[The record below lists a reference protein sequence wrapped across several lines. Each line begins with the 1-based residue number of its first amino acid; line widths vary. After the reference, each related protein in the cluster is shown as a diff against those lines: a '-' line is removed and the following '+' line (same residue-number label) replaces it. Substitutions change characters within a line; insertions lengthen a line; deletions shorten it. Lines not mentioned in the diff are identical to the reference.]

1 MPTLISVTHLPNV
14 PTRMIAALVVLG
26 LAASACA
33 SLEGD
38 RDPASAGASAPDGGG
53 PAASG
58 PPVAGEHAVP
68 STSELHPCAAATERC
83 DGEIRVPLDWTD
95 PESEEITV
103 EFAWVPRGDT
113 AEPAAGTI
121 LVSPGGPGAALPMV
135 PWLQDVLGPVLE
147 RRNLLVVELRGWGQ
161 SDPLLCPSLD
171 PDDPAAVGACAERL
185 GSRLEHFTSAQA
197 AGDMDAV
204 RRAMGVPTIAF
215 YGNSYGT
222 LLAQAYAARYPEGLE
237 ALFLDGVVHT
247 RDDGY
252 GMQPVRFRVQDL
264 EMVCDRSP
272 ACRALPASGGAIME
286 RLVERLRD
294 APDPEIPLQALRP
307 LAQGARLVASREA
320 VAAAAAYLAGDA
332 LPLRRLTRGFAVQT
346 PGSSEGDDWAG
357 YLAYMCADMW
367 LPYDRSATLDE
378 RRRQLEAYYDGEK
391 PLWPL
396 EASEVVEPSLIYERC
411 LAWPS
416 PVQSPPVPRD
426 ATYPDVPVLA
436 AAGDFDTATPEEV
449 EEVVGRFPQGT
460 VRHVPFGTHSLAW
473 LPLPHGRCVRELMR
487 AFLSAPRHPPS
498 YAVTGDCTAE
508 SFRAVGYFPRTV
520 AGMPPARTEELPSD
534 DRQLVGVVF
543 ATAVDAVVRRSPYNM
558 APPGPPEQEG
568 LRGGATHW
576 DREAS
581 TITLDEV
588 RFVDDL
594 AVSGTIHIAPDHAV
608 VAELVATD
616 PQGRTRD
623 LSLEWRA
630 FVAEDETAVRGVL
643 ASAPFQ
649 AQVPVH

>member
-1 MPTLISVTHLPNV
+1 MPTPISVAHLPNF
-14 PTRMIAALVVLG
+14 PTRMGTALVVLT
-26 LAASACA
+26 LATSACA
-33 SLEGD
+33 LVQGD
-38 RDPASAGASAPDGGG
+38 RDPASVGASAPDGGG
-53 PAASG
+53 TAASG
-58 PPVAGEHAVP
+58 PPVAGEHAGP
-68 STSELHPCAAATERC
+68 SSAGLHPCATATERC

-113 AEPAAGTI
+113 AHRATGTI

-161 SDPLLCPSLD
+161 SDPLLCPGLD
-171 PDDPAAVGACAERL
+171 PDDPAAVAACAERL

-204 RRAMGVPTIAF
+204 RRALGVPTVSF

-247 RDDGY
+247 REDGY

-264 EMVCDRSP
+264 EMVCDRSS
-272 ACRALPASGGAIME
+272 ACRDLPASGGAIIE
-286 RLVERLRD
+286 RLVDRLRD
-294 APDPEIPLQALRP
+294 EPDPEIPLQALRP
-307 LAQGARLVASREA
+307 LAQGARLVASRET

-367 LPYDRSATLDE
+367 LPYDQSATLDE
-378 RRRQLEAYYDGEK
+378 RRRQLDAYYNGEK

-416 PVQSPPVPRD
+416 PVEGPPVPRD
-426 ATYPDVPVLA
+426 ATYPAVPVLA

-460 VRHVPFGTHSLAW
+460 VRRVPFGTHSLAW
-473 LPLPHGRCVRELMR
+473 LPLPHGRCVREMLR

-498 YAVTGDCTAE
+498 DAVTADCTAE
-508 SFRAVGYFPRTV
+508 SYRAVGSFPRTV
-520 AGMPPARTEELPSD
+520 AGMPPARTEALPAD
-534 DRQLVGVVF
+534 DRHLVAAVF
-543 ATAVDAVVRRSPYNM
+543 ATAVDAVVRRSPFNM
-558 APPGPPEQEG
+558 APPGPAEQEG
-568 LRGGATHW
+568 LRGGMTHW

-581 TITLDEV
+581 TISLDEV

-594 AVSGTIHIAPDHAV
+594 AVSGTVRITPDHTVA
-608 VAELVATD
+608 AELVATD
-616 PQGRTRD
+616 PDGRVRD
-623 LSLEWRA
+623 LSLEWQA

-643 ASAPFQ
+643 DEVPFQ
-649 AQVPVH
+649 AEVPVH